1 MSLAR
6 ERTAPASLPAA
17 GAGDAR
23 RTFGAAPLRAL
34 VAMEAFKLR
43 KRPMTTIVFLLMT
56 AGLAALMT
64 LGYVVTRANGEPGDV
79 DSFLL
84 PDMIPNAFDIITGLG
99 PIVLVVLA
107 ASIIGS
113 EYSWGT
119 VRVLVGS
126 GAARSRLLTAK
137 LVVLLETTVLLALAG
152 FAAAVVTSLAI
163 TLLGGHELSFGWL
176 DGETAGDIVLMF
188 ARSVFVLLVPA
199 VLAFA
204 VATVTRSLAAGI
216 AVGIGFMI
224 GESILWAL
232 LNALGSVGETLSQL
246 LISVNTSAITR
257 LNTFGTP
264 DPSSDLPGAWQAAG
278 VLTLYLV
285 ALLAVSYAVF
295 RRRDVTAG

>member
-6 ERTAPASLPAA
+6 ERAASASLPAA
-17 GAGDAR
+17 GTGDAH
-23 RTFGAAPLRAL
+23 RTFAAAPLRAL
-34 VAMEAFKLR
+34 VAMESFKLR
-43 KRPMTTIVFLLMT
+43 RRPMTTIVFLLMT

-64 LGYVVTRANGEPGDV
+64 LSYVVTRANGEPGDV

-84 PDMIPNAFDIITGLG
+84 PDMIPNAFDIITALG

-113 EYSWGT
+113 EFSWGT

-126 GAARSRLLTAK
+126 GTARSRLLTAK
-137 LVVLLETTVLLALAG
+137 LVVLLGTTALLALASL
-152 FAAAVVTSLAI
+152 ASALVTSLAI
-163 TLLGGHELSFGWL
+163 TLLGGHDLSFGWL
-176 DGETAGDIVLMF
+176 DAGTAADIGLMF
-188 ARSVFVLLVPA
+188 LRSVFVLLVPT

-232 LNALGSVGETLSQL
+232 LSALGSVGETLAKL

-264 DPSSDLPGAWQAAG
+264 DPSSDLPGPWQAAG
-278 VLTLYLV
+278 VLTLYIV